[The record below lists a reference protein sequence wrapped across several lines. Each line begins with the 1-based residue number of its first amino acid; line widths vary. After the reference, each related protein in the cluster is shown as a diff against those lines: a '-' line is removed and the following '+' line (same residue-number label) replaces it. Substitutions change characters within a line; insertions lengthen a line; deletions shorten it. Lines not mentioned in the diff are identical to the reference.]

1 SESGPQRVGNSVRII
16 LCTSGSCI
24 RSFNGSINNSGFVT
38 DAAAVKSIG
47 LVALAKFG
55 ILLLIAVCVSSFR
68 FMTFKPYSSQQSAS
82 LIPLLPELV
91 IMTVFFPAGILPVR
105 FNFVFYLKDAIS
117 KMKLSRHNHLP

>member
-1 SESGPQRVGNSVRII
+1 RVGNSVRII

-38 DAAAVKSIG
+38 DAAAVISIG

-68 FMTFKPYSSQQSAS
+68 FMTFKQYASQRSTS
-82 LIPLLPELV
+82 LIPLPPQLV
-91 IMTVFFPAGILPVR
+91 IMTVFFPAGILLER
-105 FNFVFYLKDAIS
+105 CKFDDKIIS
-117 KMKLSRHNHLP
+117 S